1 MKNISLLFLLIYGFC
16 NAQIINFPD
25 ANFKARLLGANATN
39 GNACIG
45 SSMDNCVSGVI
56 DANGNGEIEVIE
68 AENVAILFVSNSG
81 TGISDLTGI
90 EYFIN
95 LERFHCA
102 FNQLTSI
109 NLSQLTSLKILQ
121 CRNNQLTSL
130 NLSGLTQ
137 LEDVSCQNNQLTS
150 LDISQQIQL
159 KQLLC
164 EGNQITSLNFTNCPI
179 LQRVYC
185 GNNLLTTL
193 DFGAN
198 PQFNDLGCRNNPN
211 LTSINI
217 KNSTTQ
223 LFGTATLFNQC
234 WNNIPNLNYICAD
247 SSEINALQSFLAGCG
262 VTQAIT
268 IDSACPLSVNDY
280 DLNSLTVAPNPSDGV
295 FQVKF
300 SSIAL
305 SEDLLYSVYDVLGKK
320 LFEKKVLV
328 IDNGFEINLTDYPAG
343 VYQLQISVGETVVNK
358 KLVKK

>member
-25 ANFKARLLGANATN
+25 ANFKARLLGANASN

-68 AENVAILFVSNSG
+68 AENVAILFITN
-81 TGISDLTGI
+81 TGPVISDLTGI
-90 EYFIN
+90 EYFTN
-95 LERFHCA
+95 LQRLDCA
-102 FNQLTSI
+102 FINLTSI
-109 NLSQLTSLKILQ
+109 NISQLTSLKKLQ

-130 NLSGLTQ
+130 NLSGLNQ
-137 LEDVSCQNNQLTS
+137 LEDISCQNNQLTS
-150 LDISQQIQL
+150 LDISQQTQL

-164 EGNQITSLNFTNCPI
+164 EGNQISTLDFSNNPA
-179 LQRVYC
+179 LQKIYC

-198 PQFNDLGCRNNPN
+198 PLMNDLGCRNNPN

-217 KNSTTQ
+217 KNSITQ

-268 IDSACPLSVNDY
+268 IDSACQLSVNEY
-280 DLNSLTVAPNPSDGV
+280 DLNSFTVAPNPSDGL
-295 FQVKF
+295 FQ
-300 SSIAL
+300 L
-305 SEDLLYSVYDVLGKK
+305 SFASKLPKVAVYAVYDLLGKK
-320 LFEKKVLV
+320 LLEKKVTFDT
-328 IDNGFEINLTDYPAG
+328 IGFDINLTDYPTG
-343 VYQLQISVGETVVNK
+343 VYYLRISVGATVVHK
-358 KLVKK
+358 KLVRK

>member
-16 NAQIINFPD
+16 NAQIITIPD
-25 ANFKARLLGANATN
+25 ANFKARLLGANASN

-121 CRNNQLTSL
+121 CSNNQLTSL

-137 LEDVSCQNNQLTS
+137 LENITCQNNQLNS
-150 LDISQQIQL
+150 LDISEQTQL
-159 KQLLC
+159 KMLLC
-164 EGNQITSLNFTNCPI
+164 EGNQIASLDFSNNPA

-185 GNNLLTTL
+185 GNNLLSVL

-198 PQFNDLGCRNNPN
+198 PQFFDLGCRNNPN

-217 KNSTTQ
+217 RNGMTQ
-223 LFGTATLFNQC
+223 AFGPGTYYNQC
-234 WNNIPNLNYICAD
+234 WSNLPNLSYICAD
-247 SSEINALQSFLAGCG
+247 VDEIPALQSFLTGCG
-262 VTQAIT
+262 VTQNIT
-268 IDSACPLSVNDY
+268 IDSACPLSVNEY
-280 DLNSLTVAPNPSDGV
+280 ELNSLIITPNPSNGL
-295 FQVKF
+295 FQ
-300 SSIAL
+300 L
-305 SEDLLYSVYDVLGKK
+305 SFASKLPQEVVYAVYDMLGKK
-320 LFEKKVLV
+320 LSEKKVSFENNS
-328 IDNGFEINLTDYPAG
+328 IEINLVDYPAG
-343 VYQLQISVGETVVNK
+343 VYQLRISLGETVVNK